1 LPVGYVGKRTRCTTR
16 FVRYPYPKQ
25 LYSNYKINYGDKLS
39 KSQYKDHKEAFNLEK
54 ETKIINPHP
63 MEKSTINKEVFKG
76 ERGEK
81 ALIRKQETLKEAK
94 PIVSASSY

>member
-1 LPVGYVGKRTRCTTR
+1 VGYVGKRTRTTSR

-25 LYSNYKINYGDKLS
+25 LYSNYKINYGGSKHS
-39 KSQYKDHKEAFNLEK
+39 KSEYKHPKEAFNLEK

-63 MEKSTINKEVFKG
+63 MEKSTMNKEVFKG
-76 ERGEK
+76 EKGEK

>member
-1 LPVGYVGKRTRCTTR
+1 
-16 FVRYPYPKQ
+16 
-25 LYSNYKINYGDKLS
+25 
-39 KSQYKDHKEAFNLEK
+39 LEK